1 MKFKQPFYL
10 VLILLVLLSI
20 SAVSGADDSTS
31 DVISTNTNQELI
43 LDETINEDASTGT
56 NDDEP
61 ILVETNNEAVSTSI
75 NDDELIL
82 DEEGEPAVEGD
93 SENPTLK
100 VGTGT
105 FRDLDN
111 AINGNNYD
119 IINLT
124 DNYKYSDGDYGFKDG
139 IYISRTVTING
150 GGVTIDGSKAARIF
164 DITAANV
171 IINNITF
178 INAKANYGG
187 AIQWTGANG
196 TINNSQF
203 TQNNATDY
211 GGAIYWV
218 GENGTINNTNLTQN
232 NATEYGGAI
241 FWNYPN
247 GNINNSQFTQ
257 NQATYGGAILWNS
270 ENGNITQSK
279 FTQNKAP
286 DGGAIYFYTINT
298 KINNNIFLNN
308 TNTIA
313 EAMDAN
319 LDCNWWGNNASN
331 YADKPNE
338 YCNNWLFLNA
348 TADPNPMETLSPSEI
363 IFKLYLYNETA
374 EEKITEYDNTLLPA
388 INLTL
393 SSTKGTMDKENT
405 GLDENITYTPNS
417 AGLGSVTAMIEDVE
431 QTIELEIIPL
441 NPNLSYEDQET
452 TYNKSTTI
460 NIQYKPE
467 ATGKVNVKLEGQQFN
482 YTLTDLDLNTVIS
495 LGDIN
500 SDTYTVTVEYL
511 GDENF
516 IKANATGTLTVKKV
530 QTEIIPTADTIN
542 LSVEDTSNIKY
553 SLNPEDAVGDIA
565 FTSSNAKVVT
575 VDSTG
580 AIKAIAEGTAT
591 ITLALSSTNYEAPN
605 ATLTVTV
612 SKKDTKITPAAV
624 TTTYKV
630 NKNLVITLKDN
641 KGNPISG
648 VQVTVNLGSN
658 KKYTT
663 DKNGQVKVAIA
674 SLVPKTYTA
683 KISFAGNNVY
693 TASSATAKVTVKK
706 ASPKITAK
714 AKTFKYET
722 KTKKYT
728 ITLKDNKGKVL
739 KNKKVTLKVKG
750 KTYTAKTNSKGKA
763 TFKLSKL
770 TKKGKYT
777 AVIKYAGDKYYKKAT
792 KKVKITVKAPAW
804 KTVAKGSKDKKTVK
818 KIQKALKNNGYYLT
832 YKGHYLKIDG
842 IYKGCTERSVKQFQ
856 KAKKLTATGKVD
868 YKTAK
873 KLKITS

>member
-1 MKFKQPFYL
+1 
-10 VLILLVLLSI
+10 
-20 SAVSGADDSTS
+20 
-31 DVISTNTNQELI
+31 
-43 LDETINEDASTGT
+43 
-56 NDDEP
+56 
-61 ILVETNNEAVSTSI
+61 
-75 NDDELIL
+75 
-82 DEEGEPAVEGD
+82 
-93 SENPTLK
+93 
-100 VGTGT
+100 
-105 FRDLDN
+105 
-111 AINGNNYD
+111 
-119 IINLT
+119 
-124 DNYKYSDGDYGFKDG
+124 
-139 IYISRTVTING
+139 
-150 GGVTIDGSKAARIF
+150 
-164 DITAANV
+164 
-171 IINNITF
+171 
-178 INAKANYGG
+178 
-187 AIQWTGANG
+187 
-196 TINNSQF
+196 
-203 TQNNATDY
+203 
-211 GGAIYWV
+211 
-218 GENGTINNTNLTQN
+218 
-232 NATEYGGAI
+232 
-241 FWNYPN
+241 
-247 GNINNSQFTQ
+247 
-257 NQATYGGAILWNS
+257 
-270 ENGNITQSK
+270 
-279 FTQNKAP
+279 
-286 DGGAIYFYTINT
+286 
-298 KINNNIFLNN
+298 
-308 TNTIA
+308 
-313 EAMDAN
+313 MDAN

-393 SSTKGTMDKENT
+393 SSTKGTMDKENS
-405 GLDENITYTPNS
+405 GLDENITYTPN
-417 AGLGSVTAMIEDVE
+417 ALGLGSVTAMIEDVE
-431 QTIELEIIPL
+431 QTIVTAMIEDVEQTIELEITQADPK
-441 NPNLSYEDQET
+441 LSYKDQET

-482 YTLTDLDLNTVIS
+482 YTLTDLDLNTIIS

-542 LSVEDTSNIKY
+542 LIAEDTSKIGY
-553 SLNPEDAVGDIA
+553 SLNPEDAMGEIA

-580 AIKAIAEGTAT
+580 AIKAIGGGTAT

-605 ATLTVTV
+605 ATVTVTV
-612 SKKDTKITPAAV
+612 SKKDTKITAASV

-648 VQVTVNLGSN
+648 VQVTVNMGSN

-683 KISFAGNNVY
+683 KISFAGNNIY
-693 TASSATAKVTVKK
+693 KDSSATAKVTVKK
-706 ASPKITAK
+706 ATPKITAK

-856 KAKKLTATGKVD
+856 KAKNIKATGKVD